1 MELGQDGMRSELLAG
16 HQFHRSAD
24 FTGDM
29 RVHLRQLLESDS
41 RVLYSELLG
50 NAVRN
55 VQCFIED
62 LRAEL
67 HCDPSNLGTSIQ

>member
-1 MELGQDGMRSELLAG
+1 M
-16 HQFHRSAD
+16 HP
-24 FTGDM
+24 
-29 RVHLRQLLESDS
+29 RQLLEPDS
-41 RVLYSELLG
+41 RVLYSELLV

-67 HCDPSNLGTSIQ
+67 HYDPSNLGTSIQ